1 MKPTSNTKA
10 TRVGTAALRLLSDE
24 RLSRLAAGGDRTA
37 FAAIFDRYQHDLFG
51 YCASIL
57 RDRDDA
63 ADAVQSTMLRAMRA
77 LEGEEREVAVRPW
90 LYRIAHNEAIELL
103 RARRTEPDTQAEVV
117 TVSSVEADAAVRA
130 HLRAVLKDIQELPD
144 RQRSALVM
152 RELSGLSYAE
162 IGAALMSSEAGAK
175 QAVYDARQA
184 LHDLAKGRDSDCEAI
199 RRRISDGDRRV
210 FRGRAIR
217 AHLTA
222 CTDCRNWQ
230 AELAARE
237 TSWAAFNPA
246 MPAAAATALH
256 AAVGGGGGAGAGAG
270 AAGAASVAGVT
281 ASGPAIATVAI
292 AVVLGAGAV
301 GVHELHK
308 GDDSDQPQAVAQ
320 SQAAPASAPAARQ
333 AAKRTGKPRG
343 RARGTRPKKSDDAR
357 TRAERARARAQAR
370 AAKRRASGAV
380 GEGGDRQAGE
390 GSTGLRGNASGGT
403 TGTSTRGGG
412 GSGIKSWVG
421 GGRQG
426 GGRGPIRTSVGET
439 RDAVQG
445 TVNQVQ
451 ETLPVSTPEVTL
463 PTVRPPR
470 AGTAP

>member
-1 MKPTSNTKA
+1 MKPTSNTTA
-10 TRVGTAALRLLSDE
+10 TRFGTAALRVLSDE
-24 RLSRLAAGGDRTA
+24 RLSRLAAGGDRAA
-37 FAAIFDRYQHDLFG
+37 FAVIFDRYQQELFA

-77 LEGEEREVAVRPW
+77 LDGEEREIAVRPW

-103 RARRTEPDTQAEVV
+103 RRPRTEPDTGAEVV
-117 TVSSVEADAAVRA
+117 TVGSVEADAAVRA
-130 HLRAVLKDIQELPD
+130 HLRAVLKDIQGLPD

-152 RELSGLSYAE
+152 RELSGLSYTD
-162 IGAALMSSEAGAK
+162 IGAALMTSEAGAK

-184 LHDLAKGRDSDCEAI
+184 LHDLAKGRDSDCETI

-222 CTDCRNWQ
+222 CTDCRAWQ

-237 TSWAAFNPA
+237 TSWAAFTPA

-256 AAVGGGGGAGAGAG
+256 TAAGGGAGAGAG

-281 ASGPAIATVAI
+281 ASGPTIATVAI

-301 GVHELHK
+301 GVHELRK
-308 GDDSDQPQAVAQ
+308 GDDPGEPQAIAG
-320 SQAAPASAPAARQ
+320 SQTPAASAPAGRE
-333 AAKRTGKPRG
+333 AAKRSGKAHGRSVRSRG
-343 RARGTRPKKSDDAR
+343 GNSGDAR

-370 AAKRRASGAV
+370 ATKRP
-380 GEGGDRQAGE
+380 
-390 GSTGLRGNASGGT
+390 GSTSADPDRDNRAGAGSTALGGAPTGARGSSTRSGGN
-403 TGTSTRGGG
+403 
-412 GSGIKSWVG
+412 GIKSAVG
-421 GGRQG
+421 GGRRG
-426 GGRGPIRTSVGET
+426 GGAQPIRDAIGET
-439 RDAVQG
+439 RGAVQG

-451 ETLPVSTPEVTL
+451 EALPVPTPEVTV

-470 AGTAP
+470 GGGAP

>member
-1 MKPTSNTKA
+1 MKPTSNTTA
-10 TRVGTAALRLLSDE
+10 TKVGTAALRLLSDE
-24 RLSRLAAGGDRTA
+24 RLSRLAAGGDRAA
-37 FAAIFDRYQHDLFG
+37 FAVICDRYQQDLFA

-77 LEGEEREVAVRPW
+77 LEGEEREISVRPW
-90 LYRIAHNEAIELL
+90 LYRIAHNEAIEL
-103 RARRTEPDTQAEVV
+103 RRRPRTEPDTRSEVV

-130 HLRAVLKDIQELPD
+130 HLRAVLKDIEGLPD

-152 RELSGLSYAE
+152 RELSGLSFAE
-162 IGAALMSSEAGAK
+162 IAAALMTSEAGAK

-184 LHDLAKGRDSDCEAI
+184 LHDLAKGRDSDCETI

-222 CTDCRNWQ
+222 CTDCRTWQ

-237 TSWAAFNPA
+237 ASWAAFAPA

-256 AAVGGGGGAGAGAG
+256 AAAGGGAGAGAG

-301 GVHELHK
+301 GVHELGK
-308 GDDSDQPQAVAQ
+308 GGDPDRAQAIAQ
-320 SQAAPASAPAARQ
+320 SQTPTAGTPASR
-333 AAKRTGKPRG
+333 
-343 RARGTRPKKSDDAR
+343 
-357 TRAERARARAQAR
+357 R
-370 AAKRRASGAV
+370 AAKKNAKVRGVKRGSR
-380 GEGGDRQAGE
+380 GE
-390 GSTGLRGNASGGT
+390 
-403 TGTSTRGGG
+403 
-412 GSGIKSWVG
+412 KSD
-421 GGRQG
+421 
-426 GGRGPIRTSVGET
+426 PAKT
-439 RDAVQG
+439 
-445 TVNQVQ
+445 
-451 ETLPVSTPEVTL
+451 
-463 PTVRPPR
+463 
-470 AGTAP
+470 